1 MTVLT
6 SFEPIITKNCKV
18 LIVGS
23 MPGVASLQ
31 MHQYYAHPRNAFWPI
46 MTEIYGIELGSTY
59 EERCSSLS
67 AKGAGIWDVL
77 KSCRRQ
83 GSLDSNIESASEQA
97 NDFESL
103 FSKHRSIRTVIFNGG
118 TAERLYKKHILSSPM
133 VKNQNLSYQRLPS
146 TSPAYA
152 SMKFVEKL
160 EQWRSALV
168 IARRG

>member
-6 SFEPIITKNCKV
+6 GFEPVIAKDCKV

-31 MHQYYAHPRNAFWPI
+31 MRQYYAHPRNAFWPI
-46 MTEIYGIELGSTY
+46 MAEIYGIEQSSTY
-59 EERCSSLS
+59 AERCSLLS
-67 AKGAGIWDVL
+67 AEGAGIWDVL
-77 KSCRRQ
+77 RSCKRP

-103 FSKHRSIRTVIFNGG
+103 FSIHRSIRAVFFNGG
-118 TAERLYKKHILSSPM
+118 TAERLYKKHILSSQM
-133 VKNQNLSYQRLPS
+133 IKNQNLFYHRLPS

-152 SMKFVEKL
+152 SMKFEEKL
-160 EQWRSALV
+160 EQWRTALV
-168 IARRG
+168 IAKNG